1 MSGIYNRLGFQIGFG
16 VALLLSLLTAAIFI
30 PQFNQSR
37 TALLEA
43 AAEKQNMS
51 INVLANQMLGRQALT
66 ITKGAGGEI
75 TGATAPEILAF
86 ENHDMIDLVGEISGE
101 TATVFVWDDAQNDYV
116 RRSTNIVKPDGAR
129 AVGTVLG
136 QSNPVYTSMRQGE
149 VVRGEATILGK
160 EYLTIYVPVE
170 TPAGAPLGILYVGVS
185 KETLDASISGMLLSG
200 LTIALLALAGFLS
213 VLAVALRWILA
224 PVGQLGAAVT
234 EISEKRYDTV
244 VPHTSRPDSVGAV
257 ARSVDTFRQQLRD
270 AEVERQAEQEM
281 HEKRA
286 ALFETLRKSM
296 DALKNGAVGTRVDQN
311 NWTGLGGHA
320 TELCENFNGLSDA
333 FETLIAQMQSSNAIV
348 KDGSDELKVTSN
360 DMSQRTE
367 TQAATLEESAAALE
381 QISSAVNSSAE
392 RAQKA
397 NDMANGNRLR
407 AESGTEVMERALK
420 AMSDISK
427 SSEEITN
434 IITVIDDIA
443 FQTNLLAL
451 NAGVEAARAGEA
463 GKGFAVVAAEVR
475 SLAQRASESAKEIK
489 DLVHTSAS
497 HVEEGERLMHDTHS
511 TFTAIVDGTGKV
523 TGLISEMAASAQE
536 QATGIREINTGVSEL
551 DRVTQQNASKVLE
564 INSISERL
572 ILQVD
577 RAAAVIAGFLGK
589 EVATPRD
596 AEDPI
601 RQTVCTEDTPVSTPE
616 HLSDWDKGAPRSAED
631 VPPAAQDGTGA
642 RMWAEF

>member
-1 MSGIYNRLGFQIGFG
+1 MSRIFNRLGFQIGFG
-16 VALLLSLLTAAIFI
+16 VALLFCLLTAALFV
-30 PQFNQSR
+30 PQFNQSK

-43 AAEKQNMS
+43 EAEKQNMS
-51 INVLANQMLGRQALT
+51 IKVLANEMLARQDLT
-66 ITKGAGGEI
+66 ISKGAGGEI
-75 TGATAPEILAF
+75 TGATAPDIVAF
-86 ENHDMIDLVGEISGE
+86 EDHAMIDLVGEISGE
-101 TATVFVWDDAQNDYV
+101 TATVFVWDDAQKDYV
-116 RRSTNIVKPDGAR
+116 RRSTNIVKPDGER

-149 VVRGEATILGK
+149 VFRGEATILGK

-170 TPAGAPLGILYVGVS
+170 TPEGAPLGILYVGVS
-185 KETLDASISGMLLSG
+185 KDTLDASISGMLYSG
-200 LTIALLALAGFLS
+200 LAITLLCLAGFLS
-213 VLAVALRWILA
+213 ILAVALRWILA
-224 PVGQLGAAVT
+224 PVGQLGTAVT
-234 EISEKRYDTV
+234 AISEKQYDTV
-244 VPHTSRPDSVGAV
+244 IPHTNRPDSVGAV

-270 AEVERQAEQEM
+270 AEIERQAEQDL

-286 ALFETLRKSM
+286 ALFDALCRSM
-296 DALKNGAVGTRVDQN
+296 DALKNGAVGTRVDQGA
-311 NWTGLGGHA
+311 WADLGGN
-320 TELCENFNGLSDA
+320 TMELCENFNGLSEA
-333 FETLIAQMQSSNAIV
+333 FETLIDQMQASISIV
-348 KDGSDELKVTSN
+348 KEGSDDLKVTST
-360 DMSQRTE
+360 DMSRRAE

-392 RAQKA
+392 RAKKA
-397 NDMANGNRLR
+397 NDVADDNRHR

-420 AMSDISK
+420 AMSNISK

-463 GKGFAVVAAEVR
+463 GKGFAVVASEVR

-564 INSISERL
+564 INTTSERL
-572 ILQVD
+572 TMQAN
-577 RAAAVIAGFLGK
+577 RAASVIAGFLGK
-589 EVATPRD
+589 DVSSLRRAEEPVLRSEVAEDLSGSAPDLGSWDRGTDLAAEED
-596 AEDPI
+596 APLV
-601 RQTVCTEDTPVSTPE
+601 R
-616 HLSDWDKGAPRSAED
+616 
-631 VPPAAQDGTGA
+631 DGTGS
-642 RMWAEF
+642 RVWSDF